1 MACWYAATEMSE
13 ELKAMESARVQG
25 ANYSNTKWYCED
37 LQRRNRVEDE
47 VSCFDISVA
56 AH

>member
-25 ANYSNTKWYCED
+25 ANHSNTKWYCED
-37 LQRRNRVEDE
+37 FQRRNRVEDE